1 MNQFLHKMGMPT
13 LWAMTDVYGLD
24 DMLLDM
30 LPQPVVA
37 LMLLFP
43 INDKVKLIHIWHL
56 LTLKLSN
63 PKNIKCWWKFGSG
76 FNLKV
81 INYEIKLYFVIKI
94 VITYCEKKM
103 LKWLRK
109 TFEFRGW
116 RPRICKI
123 FEMGRTIY
131 WYTPRQNVWSL
142 LVCMVKIEL

>member
-116 RPRICKI
+116 RPRIFKI
-123 FEMGRTIY
+123 FKVTWTIY
-131 WYTPRQNVWSL
+131 SNNERTKQFL
-142 LVCMVKIEL
+142 LLNRMLF